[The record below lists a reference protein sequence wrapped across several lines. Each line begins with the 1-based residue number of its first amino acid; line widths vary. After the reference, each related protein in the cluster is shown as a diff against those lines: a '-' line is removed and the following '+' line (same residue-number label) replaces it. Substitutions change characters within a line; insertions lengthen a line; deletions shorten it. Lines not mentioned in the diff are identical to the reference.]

1 MAILSKSTLSLLKEK
16 AMINGARPITDSLR
30 VQVREELPEY
40 IQIQDAELREK
51 VIEAWAIA
59 LARSSFQSIREIQ
72 AAGNPNSMVLTR
84 GDQTDHIRGVTR
96 LAIVMADEI
105 IVSNPDIPVQRD
117 IVVAGGLCHDIGKP
131 WEFDPENQKRWRQAP
146 RATGLPSLRHSV
158 YGAHICLSAGLPE
171 EVAHIAAAHSGEGE
185 LLVRSLENTIV
196 HFADIAYWSTML
208 AGGVIDPNTIAGK
221 YKRPLSM

>member
-1 MAILSKSTLSLLKEK
+1 MS
-16 AMINGARPITDSLR
+16 NGARPITDALR
-30 VQVREELPEY
+30 AQVREELPEY
-40 IQIQDAELREK
+40 AQIKDADLREK
-51 VIEAWAIA
+51 VIEAWAMA
-59 LARSSFQSIREIQ
+59 LSRSSFKSIRDIQ
-72 AAGNPNSMVLTR
+72 AAGNPNSMVLLR

-96 LAIVMADEI
+96 LAIVMADEFI
-105 IVSNPDIPVQRD
+105 ASNPDIPVQRD

-131 WEFDPENQKRWRQAP
+131 WEFDPENQKRWRDKP
-146 RATGLPSLRHSV
+146 RLTGLPSLRHSV

-171 EVAHIAAAHSGEGE
+171 EIAHIAAAHSGEGE

-208 AGGVIDPNTIAGK
+208 AGGVIDSSTIAGK

>member
-1 MAILSKSTLSLLKEK
+1 MS
-16 AMINGARPITDSLR
+16 NQGRPITDALR
-30 VQVREELPEY
+30 AQVREELPEY
-40 IQIQDAELREK
+40 AQIKDAGLRDK
-51 VIEAWAIA
+51 VIEAWAMA
-59 LARSSFQSIREIQ
+59 LARSSFKSIRDIQ
-72 AAGNPNSMVLTR
+72 PAGNPNSMVLLR

-96 LAIVMADEI
+96 LAIVMADEFI
-105 IVSNPDIPVQRD
+105 ASNPDIPVQRD

-131 WEFDPENQKRWRQAP
+131 WEFDPENQKRWREKP
-146 RATGLPSLRHSV
+146 RLTGLPSLRHSV

-208 AGGVIDPNTIAGK
+208 AGNVIDPNTVAGK

>member
-1 MAILSKSTLSLLKEK
+1 MSKTV
-16 AMINGARPITDSLR
+16 RPITDLLR
-30 VQVREELPEY
+30 AQIRDELPEFV
-40 IQIQDAELREK
+40 QIKDAELRDK
-51 VIEAWAIA
+51 VIEAWAMS
-59 LARSSFQSIREIQ
+59 LAGSSFNSIREIQ
-72 AAGNPNSMVLTR
+72 AAGNPNSMLLTR

-96 LAIVMADEI
+96 LAIVMADEVI
-105 IVSNPDIPVQRD
+105 ASNPDIAVNRD

-131 WEFDPENQKRWRQAP
+131 WEFDPENQKRWRDKP

-158 YGAHICLSAGLPE
+158 YGAHICLAAGLPE

-196 HFADIAYWSTML
+196 HFADIGYWSIML

-221 YKRPLSM
+221 YKRPISM

>member
-1 MAILSKSTLSLLKEK
+1 MS
-16 AMINGARPITDSLR
+16 NQGRPITDALR
-30 VQVREELPEY
+30 AQVREELPEY
-40 IQIQDAELREK
+40 TQIKDAGLRDK
-51 VIEAWAIA
+51 VIEAWAMA
-59 LARSSFQSIREIQ
+59 LARSSFKSIRDIQ
-72 AAGNPNSMVLTR
+72 PAGNPNSMVLLR

-96 LAIVMADEI
+96 LAIVMADEFI
-105 IVSNPDIPVQRD
+105 ASNPDIPVQRD

-131 WEFDPENQKRWRQAP
+131 WEFDPENQKRWREKP
-146 RATGLPSLRHSV
+146 RLTGLPSLRHSV

-208 AGGVIDPNTIAGK
+208 AGNVIDPNTVAGK